1 MYWIFPMK
9 KSLALLALMC
19 STTSFAHDPFIAPLA
34 YVTENTQIPVIASY
48 AEDTLIPEYAMKDVK
63 HFQVLDPKQSK
74 HELETSM
81 IKSATLAN
89 LELKEQGTYTVSTVA
104 SYPLKYVFHDKK
116 WKKLYDISADKAKP
130 LAERDYVI
138 PSDFKKLPKI
148 VDVKRH
154 WLIQSFVTKEKIS
167 DVQTV
172 ADYPLAVTFAQ
183 HPNQLKANQSV
194 TLTVTQNKQPLHSQI
209 EIHAKGTQHDQAIE
223 LSTNALGQANV
234 TFPKA
239 GEYVITVNQPFD
251 EKSKQKPTDQ
261 HYVITTVQ
269 VGE

>member
-1 MYWIFPMK
+1 MK

-19 STTSFAHDPFIAPLA
+19 STASFAHEPFLAPSA
-34 YVTENTQIPVIASY
+34 YVTENAQIPVLASY
-48 AEDTLIPEYAMKDVK
+48 TEEMLVPEYAMKDVK
-63 HFQVLDPKQSK
+63 SFQMIDPKQNK

-130 LAERDYVI
+130 LAERDYMI
-138 PSDFKKLPKI
+138 PSDFKKSPKI

-172 ADYPLAVTFAQ
+172 ADYPLTLTFSQ
-183 HPNQLKANQSV
+183 HPNQLKANE
-194 TLTVTQNKQPLHSQI
+194 TLILTVTKNNQPVQAHI
-209 EIHAKGTQHDQAIE
+209 EINKKGYGHEQASE
-223 LSTNALGQANV
+223 LKTTSQGQAGL
-234 TFPKA
+234 TLKA
-239 GEYVITVNQPFD
+239 GEYVITVHQPFD
-251 EKSKQKPTDQ
+251 EKSKKKPTDQ
-261 HYVITTVQ
+261 YYLISTVQ
-269 VGE
+269 VTE